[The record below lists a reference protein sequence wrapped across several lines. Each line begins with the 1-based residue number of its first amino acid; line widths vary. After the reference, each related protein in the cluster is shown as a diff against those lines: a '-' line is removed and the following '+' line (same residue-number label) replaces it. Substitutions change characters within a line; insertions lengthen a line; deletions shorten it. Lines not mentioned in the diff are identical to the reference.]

1 MLAAKALE
9 SGRTSYEI
17 VFNKKKKKKS
27 QIESGKRNSE
37 RIIKPVWQAKFL
49 KDEQKYVWEKQDEL
63 EGWGESTEHKC
74 VPAKPP
80 ARNRFCVPN
89 PLINS
94 QLNLT
99 LLLQASPPLRK
110 THPNQQRPWKPQ
122 PPQTKAGF
130 QRGLWGFIGQSP
142 F

>member
-49 KDEQKYVWEKQDEL
+49 KDEQK
-63 EGWGESTEHKC
+63 
-74 VPAKPP
+74 
-80 ARNRFCVPN
+80 
-89 PLINS
+89 
-94 QLNLT
+94 
-99 LLLQASPPLRK
+99 
-110 THPNQQRPWKPQ
+110 
-122 PPQTKAGF
+122 
-130 QRGLWGFIGQSP
+130 
-142 F
+142 